1 MTARPREKAPG
12 GDRDAAFSRFYRDSV
27 AHLVGRCILLGVP
40 AADAP
45 SVAQGLMLE
54 IYRRWAGIKSAEA
67 YANFAIA
74 CRATDYLKL
83 SSRTVAGDDAD
94 LARLGRPL
102 TADLPDGVLLIE
114 GEQLVLQ
121 ALSQLPPVQRAVF
134 ALICDDYSIADIAAV
149 LKLKEVTARSHL
161 RHARSTL
168 RTWWS
173 SRTTEDH
180 ERGRP

>member
-1 MTARPREKAPG
+1 MVFELLVTSGVLVLFRLCRELLTERARRATICRVARTLDRG
-12 GDRDAAFSRFYRDSV
+12 G
-27 AHLVGRCILLGVP
+27 LVL
-40 AADAP
+40 D
-45 SVAQGLMLE
+45 
-54 IYRRWAGIKSAEA
+54 
-67 YANFAIA
+67 FAIA